1 MTIGIREDEMR
12 LSIKNIGKIENASI
26 EINGITI
33 VAGENNTGK
42 STIGRA
48 LFSVF
53 NGFYKVDEKIDGE
66 RCRSIEKLINLIYQ
80 NVDSD
85 AYYLV
90 NTKELAEDLLNN
102 VENYKNDIQAIEEKI
117 IKAAKEYDDEFVSK
131 IEDTNVRE
139 FLLRI
144 KELLNISDDEV
155 LRAVLEKSLIAEF
168 NGQINNIFADG
179 EGGIELQIRNKKV
192 AISVRDNR
200 VIKLQNSIRLLTEAI
215 YLDDPF
221 ILDGERRIYYKAS
234 SYITDHKTQLRRK
247 LTYSKRNANLI
258 EEIAV
263 KNRLEKVFEKLSQ
276 VCGGVIVRDRQAGYG
291 YQRKN
296 GDKVLNIRNVS
307 AGLKT
312 FVILKQL
319 LQSGAVE
326 YNGTIILDEP
336 EIHLHPEWQLI
347 FAELIVLLHK
357 EFGLH
362 VLLNTHSPYFLR
374 AMQVYSAKHEVADRC
389 KYYLAGMSA
398 SHAVIEDVSENI
410 DKIYQIL
417 SIPLQKLEDERW

>member
-179 EGGIELQIRNKKV
+179 EGGLELQIRNKKV

>member
-1 MTIGIREDEMR
+1 MR